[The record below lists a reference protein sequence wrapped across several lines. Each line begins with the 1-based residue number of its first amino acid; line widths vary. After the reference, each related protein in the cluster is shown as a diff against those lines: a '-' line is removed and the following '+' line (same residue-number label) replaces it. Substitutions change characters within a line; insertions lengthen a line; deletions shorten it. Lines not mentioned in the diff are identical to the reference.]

1 MKKILIDGMT
11 CSKCTTAIENRLKT
25 LEGIGVFKIVLE
37 NNEAFISGNITD
49 DILKEAVESEGFTVV
64 EIKKL
69 NNINTPRQTTLKK
82 KDFFTKLIDKIGNSN
97 KSTFGKGHLDC
108 CDLNKE
114 NK

>member
-1 MKKILIDGMT
+1 MKKILIDGMM

-37 NNEAFISGNITD
+37 NNEAFINGNISD
-49 DILKEAVESEGFTVV
+49 SILKEAIESEGFKVV
-64 EIKKL
+64 EIKEL
-69 NNINTPRQTTLKK
+69 NNIIISRQTPLKK

-97 KSTFGKGHLDC
+97 KSAFGNGHLDC

-114 NK
+114 N